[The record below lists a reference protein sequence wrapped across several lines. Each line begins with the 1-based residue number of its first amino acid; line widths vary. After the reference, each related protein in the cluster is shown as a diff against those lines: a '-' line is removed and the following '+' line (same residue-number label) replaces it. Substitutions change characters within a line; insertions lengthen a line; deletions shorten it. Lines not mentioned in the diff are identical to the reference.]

1 MLCVKLG
8 VGYNFIMILMHCVEL
23 VIMIYMLCVKLA
35 IMMFMLCVKLGV
47 GYNNEFLL
55 IKQWYAFWCCELFFI
70 YNILN

>member
-8 VGYNFIMILMHCVEL
+8 VSYNFIMILMHCVEL

-55 IKQWYAFWCCELFFI
+55 IK
-70 YNILN
+70 